1 MASLVDPR
9 KSFLGIF
16 AIYKR
21 LIVDKKISTRLK
33 ILNADIFPKMLCQ
46 LQKYQNF
53 RLLILQFLTAFLSE
67 NLVDIKNEIEEIFWD
82 EIIDSFTHRDTSV
95 VVYAVNIVNKLI
107 RTSKSRRMSKNEAK
121 IAEIIDL
128 ILDIK
133 ENGFSKI
140 EQIYAVKYRTFNE
153 LLDLL
158 NKDKYWKR
166 YAWTWIQFTSRIMHI
181 GLIRDYRSSKFE
193 SWLISRVDIQ
203 KKILEDK
210 TKRFYLL
217 ESGKYKGTV
226 FFYFHIFNSLKKEV
240 VGLGLRSVLHREVK
254 RIPETGLDYLIADL
268 DWILENYELMDTFL
282 RNILI

>member
-1 MASLVDPR
+1 
-9 KSFLGIF
+9 
-16 AIYKR
+16 
-21 LIVDKKISTRLK
+21 
-33 ILNADIFPKMLCQ
+33 MLCQ

-67 NLVDIKNEIEEIFWD
+67 NLVDIKNEIEDIFWE
-82 EIIDSFTHRDTSV
+82 EIIGSFTHRDTTV

-107 RTSKSRRMSKNEAK
+107 RTSKSRRMSKNETK

-128 ILDIK
+128 VLDIDEK
-133 ENGFSKI
+133 GREKM

-158 NKDKYWKR
+158 IFNKDRYWVK
-166 YAWTWIQFTSRIMHI
+166 YAWTWIKFTSRIMHI

-193 SWLISRVDIQ
+193 EWIISRVDIQ
-203 KKILEDK
+203 KKFLEDK
-210 TKRFYLL
+210 NKRLYLL
-217 ESGKYKGTV
+217 ESGKYKGTI
-226 FFYFHIFNSLKKEV
+226 FFYFHIFKSLKREI

-268 DWILENYELMDTFL
+268 DWILDNYELMDTFL